1 MATNKVKEWFQ
12 TLEPTQRQQVLKFGA
27 IGAVV
32 VAALGLYYGSG
43 QSEKAPP
50 PKKADVTVIDVGEG
64 RLEDDMRATLEKEK
78 QEQANQ
84 NAAQDKRVAELE
96 AQLKTQTDSNAAVLD
111 ALNSISKGGA
121 TGLPDNLGM
130 TAENPADWEAGI
142 RKPSSAPVAGR
153 ESRDG
158 RDPRSHANA
167 PPPGPPPIEMIGGIG
182 VVPGL
187 QDVSAGPNGS
197 DKKKATGPRWYL
209 PVSFMEAKL
218 LTGLKAKTVE
228 AARGDPEPILLR
240 VQAPAILPN
249 EIRAELQG
257 CLVVAHG
264 YGSLASERVE
274 ARLVS
279 MNCLNAAGQ
288 SVIETEITGIVVDK
302 DGVKGLAGHPV
313 SKMGTNL
320 ARLAFAA
327 AVEGAGAAFVDQA
340 STVSVSPLGQTQTVD
355 PGQIGRAGA
364 GEGVAKAAS
373 EYGKIIADLVR
384 QQAPV
389 IEVGPSKDVT
399 IVLTQG
405 AWLDL
410 KPTRE
415 GGV

>member
-1 MATNKVKEWFQ
+1 MATNEVKAWFEG
-12 TLEPTQRQQVLKFGA
+12 LEPTQRQQVLKYSA
-27 IGAVV
+27 IVGV
-32 VAALGLYYGSG
+32 VAVALGLYYGSG
-43 QSEKAPP
+43 QSEKMPP

-64 RLEDDMRATLEKEK
+64 RLEDDMRATLEKDK

-84 NAAQDKRVAELE
+84 NAAQDRRVAELE
-96 AQLKTQTDSNAAVLD
+96 SQLKSQIDSNAAVLQ
-111 ALNSISKGGA
+111 ALNSISRGGA
-121 TGLPDNLGM
+121 TGLPDNLGL
-130 TAENPADWEAGI
+130 PADTPPDWEAGI
-142 RKPSSAPVAGR
+142 RKPASSPVG
-153 ESRDG
+153 
-158 RDPRSHANA
+158 DPRSRSNA
-167 PPPGPPPIEMIGGIG
+167 LPPGPPPIEMIGGIS
-182 VVPGL
+182 VVPGIS
-187 QDVSAGPNGS
+187 DAGTAAN

-279 MNCLNAAGQ
+279 MNCLNAAGE

-327 AVEGAGAAFVDQA
+327 AIEGAGAAFADQA
-340 STVSVSPLGQTQTVD
+340 STVSVSPLGQTQTVN
-355 PGQIGRAGA
+355 PGLIGRAGA

-415 GGV
+415 GGL